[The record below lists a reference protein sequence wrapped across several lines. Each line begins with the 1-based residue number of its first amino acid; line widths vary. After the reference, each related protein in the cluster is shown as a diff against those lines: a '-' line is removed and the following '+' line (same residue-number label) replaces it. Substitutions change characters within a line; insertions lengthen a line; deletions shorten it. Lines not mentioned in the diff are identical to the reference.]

1 MAKTILGNNKLTRF
15 DTGER
20 MDVRK
25 EISASNGPIKK
36 IPYQIGI
43 IPNTRAN
50 KFMLTKI
57 SNTDWI
63 HKKFLFSARFGCRV
77 LSYFFLVF
85 WLACSAKAVLY
96 IRMSHD
102 ANEGGSCRT
111 K

>member
-1 MAKTILGNNKLTRF
+1 M
-15 DTGER
+15 
-20 MDVRK
+20 RK

-36 IPYQIGI
+36 IPYQTGI

-63 HKKFLFSARFGCRV
+63 HKKFLFSVRFGRRG
-77 LSYFFLVF
+77 LSYFISWFF
-85 WLACSAKAVLY
+85 WLECSAKAVLY

-102 ANEGGSCRT
+102 AKEGGSCR
-111 K
+111 KK